1 MKRSFHH
8 KFRLIV
14 IVLTSCFTLT
24 ASAGI
29 IDGFEGISPGQNVE
43 TGQIYIQISREA
55 APLAISTFD
64 GIISTGI
71 PSLDAVADAFGVYE
85 IEKTFRMKSTPSDPT
100 IPDLSRYYTIYF
112 PEEYGPFTMMEAY
125 ESCEEVIFTE
135 FVTIDRYIYIP
146 NDTRFRNQWHLT
158 HCNLPDAWD
167 VTHGSEEVIIGIV
180 DGGLDMNTDG
190 YLTIHEDFPQNLWIN
205 PGEDI
210 DEDGEITLD
219 DWDGEDNDGNGYS
232 DDFHGWD
239 FSGRDNWP
247 DDYWGEESGHGTHVA
262 GIASAAT
269 DNETGISGAGFNCK
283 LMITAHYSFDLP
295 HVNVRGN
302 LGIEYCADNGADII
316 NLSWG
321 SYGPPNQINQA
332 AVAYAQR
339 QGAIIFAAAGND
351 TIYDRRQDNF
361 HSYPCAYDD
370 VIGVGASDNR
380 DERAYFSNYGDYTDV
395 IAPGM
400 AILSAFPRN
409 SYAALQGTSMASPF
423 AAGIGALL
431 LSVEPDLEWWEMLEW
446 MERTAVDISE
456 VGNNEE
462 YPGIVYRLDA
472 GFLLNSTHPDYEIL
486 EWELIEVE
494 GDHDPHIERNETFS
508 FNFSISNTEGYADA
522 NNVVISMETDDQYLS
537 ILTDEINI
545 GDLDNGDSYELWED
559 EYPTFRVNGNSPIH
573 YSNVSIKVTSDEGY
587 EKKFDFP
594 LTIRQPLFLLMDD
607 DNGETF
613 ETYYHE
619 DMMERPIVHYTW
631 DVAEKGLLSQD
642 EINSYGFVIWETGN
656 DETPLTQS
664 EQELISGYLDRG
676 GFLML
681 SGQFIGDDIGRD
693 SEFHRNYLKANHVSD
708 NTRGRELV
716 GNANNPITEGIELL
730 IIGGGAA
737 GNGTLSPSS
746 MEPINGAV
754 SIFNYTTGEEETG
767 GIYYAGQDY
776 TLVYLG
782 FAFEAISGGG
792 ETTMRVDL
800 LEKILDHF
808 RQTGVDDGFITIQP
822 ASYEMS
828 SPMPNPFN
836 SRTRVN
842 LSVPEGADYLLEVMD
857 LTGRQIDILHEGPST
872 AGRYSYNWNA
882 ESLPAGVY
890 LFNLSW
896 AHGSIVK
903 KVVLIK

>member
-14 IVLTSCFTLT
+14 LIFTSCFTLT
-24 ASAGI
+24 ASAGN
-29 IDGFEGISPGQNVE
+29 IDDFDGIDPGQNVE

-55 APLAISTFD
+55 APLAISTYD

-71 PSLDAVADAFGVYE
+71 PSLDAVSDAFGVYE

-112 PEEYGPFTMMEAY
+112 PEDYGPFTMMEAY

-146 NDTRFRNQWHLT
+146 NDTRFRNQWHLEQ
-158 HCNLPDAWD
+158 CNLPDAWD
-167 VTHGSEEVIIGIV
+167 VTHGSEEIIIGIV

-210 DEDGEITLD
+210 DNDGVITLD
-219 DWDGEDNDGNGYS
+219 DWDGEDNDGNDYA
-232 DDFHGWD
+232 DDFYGWD

-247 DDYWGEESGHGTHVA
+247 DDYWGVESGHGTHVA
-262 GIASAAT
+262 GLASAAT
-269 DNETGISGAGFNCK
+269 DNETGIAGAGFNCK
-283 LMITAHYSFDLP
+283 LMITAHYSIYEP
-295 HVNVRGN
+295 HVNVAGN
-302 LGIEYCADNGADII
+302 RGIEYCADNGADII

-321 SYGPPNQINQA
+321 SYGPGNQVNQA
-332 AVAYAQR
+332 AVLYAQR
-339 QGAIIFAAAGND
+339 QGAIIFAGAGND
-351 TIYDRRQDNF
+351 DAYDRRQDNHHF
-361 HSYPCAYDD
+361 YPCAYDG
-370 VIGVGASDNR
+370 VIGVGATDNR
-380 DERAYFSNYGDYTDV
+380 DYKANFSNYGDYIDV
-395 IAPGM
+395 ITPGVAM
-400 AILSAFPRN
+400 LSAYPRN
-409 SYAALQGTSMASPF
+409 SYAALQGTSMSSPF

-431 LSVEPDLEWWEMLEW
+431 LSVEPDLAWWEMLEW
-446 MERTAVDISE
+446 MDRTAVDISE
-456 VGNNEE
+456 VGNNDQ
-462 YPGIVYRLDA
+462 YPGIDLRLDA
-472 GFLLNSTHPDYEIL
+472 GFLLNSTHPDYELL

-494 GDHDPHIERNETFS
+494 GDQDLHIERNETFS
-508 FNFSISNTEGYADA
+508 FNFTISNTEGYADA
-522 NNVVISMETDDQYLS
+522 NNVVISMETNDKCLS

-559 EYPTFRVNGNSPIH
+559 EYPTFRVNGNSTIH
-573 YSNVSIKVTSDEGY
+573 YSNVSINITSDEGY

-594 LTIRQPLFLLMDD
+594 LTIRHPHFLLMDD
-607 DNGETF
+607 DDGDTY

-619 DMMERPIVHYTW
+619 DMLERRIVHNTW
-631 DVAEKGLLSQD
+631 DVADKGLLSQD
-642 EINSYGFVIWETGN
+642 EINNYGFVIWETGN

-676 GFLML
+676 GFMLL
-681 SGQFIGDDIGRD
+681 SGQFIGDDIGD

-716 GNANNPITEGIELL
+716 GNANNPITEGIEIL
-730 IIGGGAA
+730 IIGGKA

-746 MEPINGAV
+746 MEPIDGAV
-754 SIFNYTTGEEETG
+754 SLFNYTNGEQETA
-767 GIYYAGQDY
+767 GIYYAGDY
-776 TLVYLG
+776 TLVYMG

-800 LEKILDHF
+800 HEKILDHF
-808 RQTGVDDGFITIQP
+808 RNTGVDDAFTTIQP
-822 ASYEMS
+822 TSYEMS

-836 SRTRVN
+836 SRTMVSVN
-842 LSVPEGADYLLEVMD
+842 VPEGADYTLEVLD
-857 LTGRQIDILHEGPST
+857 LTGRRIEVLHDGQAT